1 MNVYHTWVK
10 HRGEVI
16 EIEKVE
22 PKNFYNIFATFFN
35 GTEKTRQTTII
46 FIIFWDFLMFYENFL
61 SPQVKQC
68 VIITYKHCI
77 YESPHV
83 FLNDVRL
90 RIWEN

>member
-1 MNVYHTWVK
+1 MWMNVYHTWVK

-46 FIIFWDFLMFYENFL
+46 FIIF
-61 SPQVKQC
+61 
-68 VIITYKHCI
+68 
-77 YESPHV
+77 
-83 FLNDVRL
+83 
-90 RIWEN
+90 